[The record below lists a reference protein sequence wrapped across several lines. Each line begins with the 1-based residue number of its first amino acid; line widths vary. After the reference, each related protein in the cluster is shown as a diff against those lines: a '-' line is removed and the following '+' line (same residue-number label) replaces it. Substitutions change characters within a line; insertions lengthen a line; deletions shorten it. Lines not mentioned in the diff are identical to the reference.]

1 MTFRSEA
8 KAAVRFGERP
18 PLPRRAAGRGSLVR
32 VMTRLAAPSE
42 VRSGSVF
49 AELGFTPEA
58 DVSVDTT
65 RPGGVLRAKTHPN
78 DGYAH
83 SAIAMHTC
91 RIEELAAG
99 GVRPGLAATGFDVV
113 DIAGLASLQRTLAR
127 VRAACTM
134 TEADAAEVRRGV
146 MGRSVRLTNGAKLR
160 FLFVAPEGIILR
172 KAGPNG
178 LPVEPYE
185 PMTRTSGHGA
195 ASAVHGDQDVR
206 GTPIRQILR
215 GAGPWLF
222 HHDSPDG
229 ANHGSPLFLV
239 NLWIPLQQ
247 ITRPLA
253 LMDERTLDRRRHQ
266 LRYALPTEAFLDR
279 EADRRLN
286 DIWTYLPDDGQRW
299 YFTAEMDSRRAYVF
313 NTLSMPHGAFV
324 VPGEDVAARLY
335 VRLQEARDAVGR
347 GDRAALAAAAGGDY
361 ESTEHVATVPLR
373 RAIAA
378 MEALLTEAREGAGAA
393 VLAAGEAF
401 RARADAAMARVV
413 RKSVELRAVALVT
426 PAWWPF

>member
-1 MTFRSEA
+1 MT
-8 KAAVRFGERP
+8 
-18 PLPRRAAGRGSLVR
+18 L
-32 VMTRLAAPSE
+32 LAASSPT
-42 VRSGSVF
+42 RSASVL

-58 DVSVDTT
+58 DVSLDTI
-65 RPGGVLRAKTHPN
+65 RPGGVLRAKTRPN

-83 SAIAMHTC
+83 NAIAMHTC
-91 RIEELAAG
+91 RIDDLAAG
-99 GVRPGLAATGFDVV
+99 TVRPGLGVTGFDTV
-113 DIAGLASLQRTLAR
+113 DISGLAPLQRTLAR
-127 VRAACTM
+127 IRAAGTM
-134 TEADAAEVRRGV
+134 TQADTIELRRHV
-146 MGRSVRLTNGAKLR
+146 MGRSVRLSDGKKLR
-160 FLFVAPEGIILR
+160 FLYAAPEGIILR

-178 LPVEPYE
+178 VAVDPYE

-195 ASAVHGDQDVR
+195 ATAVHGDQDVR

-229 ANHGSPLFLV
+229 ANRRSPLFVV

-279 EADRRLN
+279 EPDRRLN

-299 YFTAEMDSRRAYVF
+299 YFTSEMDARRAYVF
-313 NTLSMPHGAFV
+313 NTLTMPHGAFV
-324 VPGEDVAARLY
+324 LPGEDVAERLY
-335 VRLQEARDAVGR
+335 VRLRRARDAIAR
-347 GDRAALAAAAGGDY
+347 GDRAALAEATRGER
-361 ESTEHVATVPLR
+361 ESTEHVATAPLK
-373 RAIAA
+373 RAIQD
-378 MEALLTEAREGAGAA
+378 MDALLNEAREPEGASTRGAG
-393 VLAAGEAF
+393 EDF